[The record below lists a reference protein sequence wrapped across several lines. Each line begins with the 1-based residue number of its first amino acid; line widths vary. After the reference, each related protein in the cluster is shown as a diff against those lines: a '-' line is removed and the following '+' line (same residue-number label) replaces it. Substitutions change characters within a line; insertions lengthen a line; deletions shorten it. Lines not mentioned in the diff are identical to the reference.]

1 MTRPLDSVTQG
12 QLAANARMYRPDPQ
26 LDGAADLYENDR
38 QAFQQLPVRL
48 QDLGFM
54 HYEMRRTYRDAVA
67 ARLVPD
73 DRGPSAA

>member
-1 MTRPLDSVTQG
+1 MNRPLDSVAQG
-12 QLAANARMYRPDPQ
+12 QLAASARMYRPDAQ

-38 QAFQQLPVRL
+38 QAFQQLPARL

-54 HYEMRRTYRDAVA
+54 HYEMRRTYRDAVRA
-67 ARLVPD
+67 GVIAP